1 MDGSDEKRLNDGAF
15 DAVVTGYDAVYAAG
29 AASPTFTRLWAQHA
43 AGGDFPVAFAHISFL
58 TLDEV
63 RAMCEYL
70 ALDEGDVLVDLA
82 CGAGGPGL
90 WVASR
95 SGASLIGIDPSV
107 TGLAEARKR
116 AERIGRA
123 DRAHYQHGTFA
134 ASGLDDAAANGAFS
148 VDAIQYA
155 ADKRAVFAEARRILR
170 PGARFAFSAF
180 ELEPER
186 VRDLPVFGV
195 DPISDYGPLLEDA
208 GFTVDWY
215 RESDGWIDPV
225 RATFG
230 AVMENMPTLIE
241 EMGEV
246 PAASL
251 GAEASI
257 TLKVEPYRRR
267 VIVGAVAE

>member
-1 MDGSDEKRLNDGAF
+1 
-15 DAVVTGYDAVYAAG
+15 V

-43 AGGDFPVAFAHISFL
+43 AGGDFPAAFAHISFL
-58 TLDEV
+58 TFDEL
-63 RAMCEYL
+63 RAMSEYL
-70 ALDEGDVLVDLA
+70 ALEKGGVLVDLA

-90 WVASR
+90 WLASQ
-95 SGASLIGIDPSV
+95 SGASLIGVDPSA

-116 AERIGRA
+116 AERVGLA

-134 ASGLDDAAANGAFS
+134 ATGLPDGSADGAFS

-155 ADKRAVFAEARRILR
+155 ANKRAVFVEARRILR

-195 DPISDYGPLLEDA
+195 DPVPDYGPLLEQA
-208 GFTVDWY
+208 GFGIDSY
-215 RESDGWIDPV
+215 RESDGWDDRV
-225 RATFG
+225 RTTFA
-230 AVMENMPTLIE
+230 AVMETMPTLIE
-241 EMGEV
+241 EMGELA
-246 PAASL
+246 AASL

-267 VIVGAVAE
+267 VVVDAVAL